1 MRDDDAGKK
10 SGEFEC
16 AICGKPAKSALVR
29 VGAFCSELCKRAL
42 MERDEKR
49 KEELLAEPVDQMPD
63 EFDLEAFERYVL
75 KSALHFLKTME
86 PTLRAKWMRK
96 HPLMLVPEEFA
107 DQVKGRVLMN
117 LPNDYVSVI
126 HEEKGS
132 KILMDGRYQFK
143 KKVPKEVMIQALIK
157 AKMFKRPPEA
167 GDL

>member
-1 MRDDDAGKK
+1 
-10 SGEFEC
+10 
-16 AICGKPAKSALVR
+16 
-29 VGAFCSELCKRAL
+29 
-42 MERDEKR
+42 MEKDEANKAA
-49 KEELLAEPVDQMPD
+49 LLAESVDVMPE
-63 EFDLEAFERYVL
+63 EFDLEAFERYIL
-75 KSALHFLKTME
+75 KSALHFLSTMS
-86 PTLRAKWMRK
+86 PMLRAKWMKK

-117 LPNDYVSVI
+117 LPNDYVSVL

-143 KKVPKEVMIQALIK
+143 KKVPKSVMIDALIK

>member
-1 MRDDDAGKK
+1 MRDNDAGEK
-10 SGEFEC
+10 SGDFKC

-29 VGAFCSELCKRAL
+29 VGAFCSEVCKRAL
-42 MERDEKR
+42 MEKDEENKAA
-49 KEELLAEPVDQMPD
+49 LLAESVDVMPD

-75 KSALHFLKTME
+75 KSSLHFLKELPPVT
-86 PTLRAKWMRK
+86 RAKWMKK

-107 DQVKGRVLMN
+107 DQIKGRVLMN
-117 LPNDYVSVI
+117 LTNDYVSVM

-143 KKVPKEVMIQALIK
+143 KKVPKAIMIDALIK

-167 GDL
+167 GDA